1 MNYEDDSLLIASY
14 LNGDENALQKLIE
27 KYKGRI
33 YSFIYSKV
41 LDRDVTEDIF
51 QDTFVKVILTL
62 KGGKYN
68 DEGKF
73 LPWVMRIAHN
83 LTIDYFRLNK
93 RFNVVHETS
102 GYNEEYN
109 IFDYIGIMD
118 ECSETKLIKDQIDCD
133 LKKLVKLL
141 PDDQREVL
149 ELRIFKDL
157 SFKEIAEETDVSI
170 NTALGRM
177 RYALI
182 NLRKV
187 IENNNI
193 ILTVD

>member
-1 MNYEDDSLLIASY
+1 MNYDNDSMLISSY
-14 LNGDENALQKLIE
+14 MDGNESALQALIE

-41 LDRDVTEDIF
+41 QDRDVTEDIF

-68 DEGKF
+68 HEGKF
-73 LPWVMRIAHN
+73 LSWVMRIAHN
-83 LTIDYFRLNK
+83 LTIDYFRINK
-93 RFNVVHETS
+93 RINTINES
-102 GYNEEYN
+102 SNSSEEYS
-109 IFDYIGIMD
+109 IFDFIGIMD
-118 ECSETKLIKDQIDCD
+118 ECSETKLIKEQIELDIVN
-133 LKKLVKLL
+133 LVHQL
-141 PDDQREVL
+141 PDDQREVI

-157 SFKEIAEETDVSI
+157 SFKEIAEETGVSI

-182 NLRKV
+182 NIRKIV
-187 IENNNI
+187 ENNNI
-193 ILTVD
+193 TLTID